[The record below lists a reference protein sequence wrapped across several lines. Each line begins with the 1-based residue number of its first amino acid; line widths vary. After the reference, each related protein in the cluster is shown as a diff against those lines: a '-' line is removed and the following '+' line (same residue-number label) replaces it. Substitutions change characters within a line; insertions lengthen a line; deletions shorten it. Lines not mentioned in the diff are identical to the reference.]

1 MTIPARSIQTSSAL
15 PFRPST
21 KLWWYS
27 SPIAYRSEIATA
39 AGSGLRVSGR
49 SAHHHSSASAPN
61 TTACASLRRT
71 RSAAPSPESRS
82 GCADSQKISAISTS
96 GTGARLAVFAI
107 GLTAHIVLV

>member
-1 MTIPARSIQTSSAL
+1 MTIPARSIQTSTAL
-15 PFRPST
+15 PFLPST
-21 KLWWYS
+21 RLWWYS
-27 SPIAYRSEIATA
+27 STIAYSSEIAAA

-49 SAHHHSSASAPN
+49 SVHHHSSASAPN

-82 GCADSQKISAISTS
+82 GCEDSQKISAISTS
-96 GTGARLAVFAI
+96 GTGARLAALAI